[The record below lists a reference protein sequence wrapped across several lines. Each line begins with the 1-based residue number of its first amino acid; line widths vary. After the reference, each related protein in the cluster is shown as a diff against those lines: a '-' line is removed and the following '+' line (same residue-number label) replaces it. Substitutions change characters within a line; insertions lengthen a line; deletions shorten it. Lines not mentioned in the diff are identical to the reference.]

1 MDDDSA
7 TEILEATY
15 RALCRHGYAALTTG
29 DIAAETDRSK
39 ALIHYYYDSKE
50 NLFAE
55 FLEFLYGKYTD
66 RLASATGE
74 TPRAEL
80 FALFESLLVE
90 EEAQAGQEFRT
101 AMLEVTA
108 QAPYDAGI
116 QTELTRFDAALY
128 DRVSELV
135 AAGVDAGEFDD
146 RIDPE
151 TAAEFLVTTVTGVHT
166 RSVAAGHSTEQLY
179 EIITTYVEAHLL
191 ADEPTEAIQS

>member
-15 RALCRHGYAALTTG
+15 RALCRHGYADLTTG

-39 ALIHYYYDSKE
+39 GLIHYYYDSKE

-55 FLEFLYGKYTD
+55 FLEFLYEKYTE
-66 RLASATGE
+66 RLASATGN

-80 FALFESLLVE
+80 FALFESLLVGE
-90 EEAQAGQEFRT
+90 ETQAGQEFRT

-108 QAPYDAGI
+108 QAPYNAEI
-116 QTELTRFDAALY
+116 QTELARFDAALF
-128 DRVSELV
+128 DRVSDLV
-135 AAGVDAGEFDD
+135 AAGVDVGEFDD

-166 RSVAAGHSTEQLY
+166 RSVAAGHSTEHLY
-179 EIITTYVEAHLL
+179 GIITEYVETHLL
-191 ADEPTEAIQS
+191 VDDQAEAIR